1 MRRAWLRPFT
11 RAAPAPPVEA
21 PTAETPLFDE
31 AFLARVR
38 RLTLLSGRVRAEGL
52 AGEHRSRRRGASP
65 EFADFKNYSQGDD
78 FRRIDWNTYGR
89 LDNLFVRLSEVTTE
103 LSVHLLLDCSDS
115 MDWRGDD
122 QTTTKFAYARQV
134 AGALGYVALWHFDRL
149 SIAPFGPDLD
159 RLFGPV
165 QGRSNVVP
173 MLRFLEG
180 LPTRP
185 GTSLT
190 ESIERYVRARRR
202 PGVAIVV
209 SDLLSGEPDDLRA
222 ALRTLRSRGW
232 HAVVIQTLDEA
243 EIAPEPAG
251 RYLAGGATTAR
262 PLVELVD
269 LESAARLRLT
279 PDDDLLGRYARAVAG
294 WLDDIEAA
302 ARDEEAIYIR
312 LLTSR
317 PFDDLAL
324 ESLHR
329 LGVVA

>member
-1 MRRAWLRPFT
+1 M
-11 RAAPAPPVEA
+11 
-21 PTAETPLFDE
+21 TATPLFDE
-31 AFLARVR
+31 AFLGRVR

-52 AGEHRSRRRGASP
+52 VGEHRSRRRGSSP

-89 LDNLFVRLSEVTTE
+89 LDSLFVRLSEVTTE
-103 LSVHLLLDCSDS
+103 LSVHLLLDASDS
-115 MDWRGDD
+115 MDWGGAGGAR
-122 QTTTKFAYARQV
+122 TKFTYARQV

-149 SIAPFGPDLD
+149 AIAPFGPDLD
-159 RLFGPV
+159 HMFGPA
-165 QGRSNVVP
+165 QGRANVVP
-173 MLRFLEG
+173 MLRYLET
-180 LPTRP
+180 LQTRP
-185 GTSLT
+185 GTSLA

-202 PGVAIVV
+202 PGVAILI
-209 SDLLSGEPDDLRA
+209 SDLLAGEPDDLRA
-222 ALRTLRSRGW
+222 ALRTLRARGW

-251 RYLAGGATTAR
+251 RYLTGDATTAR
-262 PLVELVD
+262 PLVELID
-269 LESAARLRLT
+269 LESGERLRLT
-279 PDDDLLGRYARAVAG
+279 ADDDLLGRYARAVGG
-294 WLDDIEAA
+294 WLDAIETAA
-302 ARDEEAIYIR
+302 NDEEAIYIR